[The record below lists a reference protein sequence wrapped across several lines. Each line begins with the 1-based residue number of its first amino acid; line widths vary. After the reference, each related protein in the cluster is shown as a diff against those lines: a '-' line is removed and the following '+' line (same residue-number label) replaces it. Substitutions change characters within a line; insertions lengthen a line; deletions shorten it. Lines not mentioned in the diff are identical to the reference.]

1 MKILP
6 ILISILLIF
15 ISLNDLF
22 AQIAIPKD
30 YFSSPLNIGLTA
42 TGTFSEV
49 RPNHFHSGIDF
60 SVQKKE
66 GLPVFAVADGVI
78 SRIKVSPVG
87 FGNALYIDHPNGFTS
102 VYAHLKGYN
111 DTITEYL
118 RTNQYKVK
126 SFEVDLFP
134 ANKKEI
140 IRIKKGQIIGYAGNS
155 GSSGGAHLHF
165 EIRNTKTEHI
175 INPLLF
181 GFGSPDNFAPY
192 IDFLKIYPENE
203 NSFIGTSN
211 EITRFNV
218 KKTGNKEYRLA
229 SKDTI
234 ALWGNFSIGA
244 QAFDFNQN
252 QSDRNGFYRMEM
264 YHDNVSFFS
273 MVCDSFSFSES
284 RYVNASIDYAANYY
298 SGNRIVKSKRLPGNQ
313 LSFFKSNDSKGILTF
328 KDGKVH
334 EVSVKVFDQ
343 AGNSAILRFWIKSE
357 KPDGFVKVP
366 VIPEADSIVFFK
378 FNKVNKFETRDLTV
392 EFPAGSL
399 YEDVFFRYRKSP
411 GSAGMFSDIHYLHVA
426 DVPVHSK
433 YKVAIKATALPEQ
446 VKSKALII
454 RIDSDGKRHPT
465 GGTFENGYIITTTNL
480 FDGFAI
486 GIDTVSPVI
495 KPWAENKKSKT
506 NLKFTV
512 SDNMSG
518 IRMYRGEVNG
528 HWALVEWD
536 PKNKLMI
543 YRIDQVTRDGENTFN
558 LYLEDEKG
566 NKSNYSTKFTR

>member
-1 MKILP
+1 
-6 ILISILLIF
+6 
-15 ISLNDLF
+15 
-22 AQIAIPKD
+22 
-30 YFSSPLNIGLTA
+30 
-42 TGTFSEV
+42 
-49 RPNHFHSGIDF
+49 
-60 SVQKKE
+60 
-66 GLPVFAVADGVI
+66 
-78 SRIKVSPVG
+78 
-87 FGNALYIDHPNGFTS
+87 
-102 VYAHLKGYN
+102 
-111 DTITEYL
+111 
-118 RTNQYKVK
+118 
-126 SFEVDLFP
+126 
-134 ANKKEI
+134 
-140 IRIKKGQIIGYAGNS
+140 
-155 GSSGGAHLHF
+155 
-165 EIRNTKTEHI
+165 
-175 INPLLF
+175 
-181 GFGSPDNFAPY
+181 
-192 IDFLKIYPENE
+192 
-203 NSFIGTSN
+203 
-211 EITRFNV
+211 
-218 KKTGNKEYRLA
+218 
-229 SKDTI
+229 
-234 ALWGNFSIGA
+234 
-244 QAFDFNQN
+244 
-252 QSDRNGFYRMEM
+252 
-264 YHDNVSFFS
+264 
-273 MVCDSFSFSES
+273 
-284 RYVNASIDYAANYY
+284 
-298 SGNRIVKSKRLPGNQ
+298 
-313 LSFFKSNDSKGILTF
+313 
-328 KDGKVH
+328 VH

-392 EFPAGSL
+392 ELPAGSL